1 MRASDRKAQ
10 ARSAAVSPTYTH
22 GTGAASDMPAGT
34 GRGGAGG
41 GAGGIDAD
49 ECAVLDVASIRAMD
63 VGKLRRALSLR
74 DLDASGVKAELVA
87 RLEGAE
93 AVRRSMKRKAHHLSA
108 EVDESAAKCPICFDW
123 LRGVIYQ
130 CSDGHSLCAH
140 CKPKVRGDRCPTCRA
155 ALGTIRARG
164 LETMLEG
171 VRMPC
176 VWCEH
181 GCRHV
186 ATRREREIHE
196 KTCEFQKVLC
206 PFDGCEKFVDPLD
219 LFEHFL
225 AAHMTKACMQF
236 TIGDPK
242 RFELV
247 DHPSRTWISIFWILC
262 GGELYLI
269 RQGCLSDSFNF
280 TFMHVPVIAEAKP
293 KALRIKFE
301 LKGDQQRLVMDFK
314 PHSIPG
320 PDRPPTP
327 PGPGRMVNEDH
338 LIRCLEALPW
348 LLTFPRKN
356 LKTLR
361 DNLQRSCF
369 AAIYTF
375 APDPDGDA

>member
-1 MRASDRKAQ
+1 
-10 ARSAAVSPTYTH
+10 
-22 GTGAASDMPAGT
+22 MPAGT
-34 GRGGAGG
+34 GRGGASG
-41 GAGGIDAD
+41 GASGIDAD
-49 ECAVLDVASIRAMD
+49 YPCSIDAVLDVASIRAMD

-206 PFDGCEKFVDPLD
+206 PFDGCEEFRDPLD

-247 DHPSRTWISIFWILC
+247 DHPSLWMSTFWILC

-293 KALRIKFE
+293 KALRIRFVLEK
-301 LKGDQQRLVMDFK
+301 KGPLVMDFK

-320 PDRPPTP
+320 
-327 PGPGRMVNEDH
+327 GMVNEDH

-361 DNLQRSCF
+361 DNQQRSCF
-369 AAIYTF
+369 VAIYTF